1 MKFLQKRTPE
11 QTQRPDNASS
21 RTATEETESHEHDFT
36 PSADDIAR
44 LAYEIYVKN
53 GSQPGRDIE
62 HWLEAEAQLIAEH
75 NPRP

>member
-11 QTQRPDNASS
+11 QNQRPADVSS
-21 RTATEETESHEHDFT
+21 STATEETESREHDFT

-44 LAYEIYVKN
+44 RAYDIFVKN
-53 GSQPGRDIE
+53 GSQPGHDIE
-62 HWLEAEAQLIAEH
+62 HWLEAEAQLNAER